1 MGLSLCSFDEATTV
15 VLSKTQ
21 GSKGL
26 LGAGKG
32 ERGATYLPGAQP
44 SLPSYGQ
51 SSPRKNSRG
60 CRERDD
66 LVGQERNGEEREIRN
81 RLGDDAER
89 ATLRI

>member
-15 VLSKTQ
+15 VLRETQ

-32 ERGATYLPGAQP
+32 ERGGTYLPGAQP

-51 SSPRKNSRG
+51 SSPRKNPAKAAG
-60 CRERDD
+60 KVMVWWD
-66 LVGQERNGEEREIRN
+66 RNGIGRGEKSGTGWVRM
-81 RLGDDAER
+81 LSAP
-89 ATLRI
+89 L

>member
-1 MGLSLCSFDEATTV
+1 MGLSLCSFDEATAV
-15 VLSKTQ
+15 VLSETQ

-51 SSPRKNSRG
+51 SSPRKNPAQAAG
-60 CRERDD
+60 KGMVWWD
-66 LVGQERNGEEREIRN
+66 RNEMGRSEKSGTGWAMM
-81 RLGDDAER
+81 LSVP
-89 ATLRI
+89 L